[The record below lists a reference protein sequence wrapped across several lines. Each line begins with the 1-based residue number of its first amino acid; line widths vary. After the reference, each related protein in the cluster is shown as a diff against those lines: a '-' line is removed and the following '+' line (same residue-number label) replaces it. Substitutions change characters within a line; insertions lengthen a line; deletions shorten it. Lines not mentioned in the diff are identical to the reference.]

1 MSNALIPITVHIDG
15 GTFRFLDAAARRAS
29 AAAGREVP
37 VAELIER
44 KLANGAAQPANSVEP
59 DRDAR
64 SYQSRRTLTDANR
77 QTIRQMTADGA
88 TAKAIA
94 AVVGCHPGTVKNYRS
109 TLRQQT
115 SQNHEETR
123 TA

>member
-1 MSNALIPITVHIDG
+1 MSNALIPITVHVDG

-44 KLANGAAQPANSVEP
+44 KLASGAALPANHVEP

-64 SYQSRRTLTDANR
+64 AFKSRRTLTDANR
-77 QTIRQMTADGA
+77 QTIRQMTANGA
-88 TAKAIA
+88 TASAIA
-94 AVVGCHPGTVKNYRS
+94 AVVGCHYKTVHNYWR
-109 TLRQQT
+109 TLR
-115 SQNHEETR
+115 ETATTTER
-123 TA
+123 KTA